1 MMEGGQNCNLVLG
14 RVATA
19 AREVTGPISLA
30 RVQLAEAHLGCQ
42 APANDFS

>member
-1 MMEGGQNCNLVLG
+1 MMEGGQNCNLVEYWVGLL
-14 RVATA
+14 
-19 AREVTGPISLA
+19 REVTGPISLA

>member
-19 AREVTGPISLA
+19 REVTGPISLA
-30 RVQLAEAHLGCQ
+30 RVELAEAHLGCQ